1 MSKSEFH
8 IPHSTFNIEFF
19 APQKTLGGYCGGVPP
34 LPIPNREVKPACADG
49 TAMQCGR
56 VGGCLLLLGSSRSN
70 DFGDL
75 FFCSVLLLVYIILL
89 ILLSNQNDKTMDKQ
103 SRYRELLSQIEVF
116 ANADDNPISVLS
128 NCAAVMKVAFPKEFF
143 WVGFYIVDGDE
154 LILGPFQGTPACTRI
169 KFGRGV
175 CGTAWKEARSL
186 VVEDVEAFP
195 GHIACSS
202 LSRSEIVV
210 PLFSDGVVVGE
221 IDIDSTELSTFD
233 DIDREYLEQ
242 AAEIIAPFMA
252 KLSKTTNNHCTDDR
266 LQR

>member
-1 MSKSEFH
+1 
-8 IPHSTFNIEFF
+8 
-19 APQKTLGGYCGGVPP
+19 
-34 LPIPNREVKPACADG
+34 
-49 TAMQCGR
+49 
-56 VGGCLLLLGSSRSN
+56 
-70 DFGDL
+70 
-75 FFCSVLLLVYIILL
+75 
-89 ILLSNQNDKTMDKQ
+89 MDKQ

-128 NCAAVMKVAFPKEFF
+128 NCAAVMKVVFQKEYF

-175 CGTAWKEARSL
+175 CGIAWKEGRSL
-186 VVEDVEAFP
+186 VVEDVEEFP

-202 LSRSEIVV
+202 LSKSEIVV
-210 PLFSDGVVVGE
+210 PLFSDGVVIGE

-233 DIDREYLEQ
+233 DVDREYLEK

-252 KLSKTTNNHCTDDR
+252 KFAKTVSCR
-266 LQR
+266 M

>member
-1 MSKSEFH
+1 
-8 IPHSTFNIEFF
+8 
-19 APQKTLGGYCGGVPP
+19 
-34 LPIPNREVKPACADG
+34 
-49 TAMQCGR
+49 
-56 VGGCLLLLGSSRSN
+56 
-70 DFGDL
+70 
-75 FFCSVLLLVYIILL
+75 
-89 ILLSNQNDKTMDKQ
+89 MDKQ

-128 NCAAVMKVAFPKEFF
+128 NCAAVMKVVFPKEYF

-175 CGTAWKEARSL
+175 CGTAWKEGRSL
-186 VVEDVEAFP
+186 VVEDVESFP

-210 PLFSDGVVVGE
+210 PLFSDGVVIGE

-233 DIDREYLEQ
+233 DVDREYLEK
-242 AAEIIAPFMA
+242 AADIIAPFMA
-252 KLSKTTNNHCTDDR
+252 KFSKTVSCR
-266 LQR
+266 M